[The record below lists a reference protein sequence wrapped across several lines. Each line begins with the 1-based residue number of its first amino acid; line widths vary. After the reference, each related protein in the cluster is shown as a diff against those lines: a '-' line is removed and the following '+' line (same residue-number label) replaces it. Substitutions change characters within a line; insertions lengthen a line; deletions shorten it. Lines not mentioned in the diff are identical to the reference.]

1 MNRNPEGVGD
11 EKLDDDFGYQ
21 EGMQAKGRTH
31 GRRPEVAGRSE
42 RKGPAMS
49 SPGTDPAMSPGTA
62 PATESIPHIR
72 STHPTSQ
79 VQTPEGGESFHCRW
93 KKIHSLQGTRR
104 TWAGTEDFG
113 SVIPSSVEKG
123 SSRGITTCSGRVVRK
138 PARYTDPGV

>member
-21 EGMQAKGRTH
+21 EGMQAKGPTH

-49 SPGTDPAMSPGTA
+49 PPGTDPAMSPGTA

-72 STHPTSQ
+72 STHHESSTNTRGGGGRASI
-79 VQTPEGGESFHCRW
+79 VDGKISTASKAPEERGQAQR
-93 KKIHSLQGTRR
+93 
-104 TWAGTEDFG
+104 
-113 SVIPSSVEKG
+113 PSAV
-123 SSRGITTCSGRVVRK
+123 
-138 PARYTDPGV
+138 